1 MSFNFVHLFFL
12 RVHLYSID
20 ISTRVVVRF
29 ILAQDLIE
37 DTLSSS
43 ILSFRFR
50 QNFHRDLYFLEITF
64 FLYFNNNNTCNV
76 FLRYRICL
84 HIIFQKP
91 GSQKFYNFDRYFL
104 STIHLDPFPVYVVR
118 KIWNRIS
125 HSIKSQSKTPP
136 PPFMIINFKRNL
148 KHSEHADW
156 WYIRFLFKERST
168 IPDGCFRNRF
178 PQGNFAHLDGT
189 RAVPLPLLPPPP
201 AQGTPSSPS
210 SSSRTRIETISR
222 GQTSVIA
229 F

>member
-1 MSFNFVHLFFL
+1 MYFFVIEFVCISYFESLDPKNF
-12 RVHLYSID
+12 ITWTD
-20 ISTRVVVRF
+20 IS
-29 ILAQDLIE
+29 
-37 DTLSSS
+37 
-43 ILSFRFR
+43 
-50 QNFHRDLYFLEITF
+50 
-64 FLYFNNNNTCNV
+64 
-76 FLRYRICL
+76 FLRYIL
-84 HIIFQKP
+84 
-91 GSQKFYNFDRYFL
+91 
-104 STIHLDPFPVYVVR
+104 IHSLFRYVVKR
-118 KIWNRIS
+118 IRNRTS
-125 HSIKSQSKTPP
+125 HSIKSQSKTPS
-136 PPFMIINFKRNL
+136 PPFIIINFKRNL